1 VRKAVTI
8 DVDLRVLRK
17 KQQEKERTLRLV
29 WLLTQLARKRQRKNR
44 VKKMVRR
51 MQLSLRERPVT
62 SQAAL
67 AKTGTARM
75 GMTTRGRAQTASA

>member
-1 VRKAVTI
+1 MSSSEEGRDDRRGPAGPEEKAAGEGA
-8 DVDLRVLRK
+8 DAAM
-17 KQQEKERTLRLV
+17 
-29 WLLTQLARKRQRKNR
+29 QLARKRQRKNR
-44 VKKMVRR
+44 VKKMARR

-67 AKTGTARM
+67 AKTGTARK

>member
-1 VRKAVTI
+1 MSSSEESRDDRRGPAGPEENAGGEG
-8 DVDLRVLRK
+8 VDAASG
-17 KQQEKERTLRLV
+17 
-29 WLLTQLARKRQRKNR
+29 LAERKNQ
-44 VKKMVRR
+44 VKKMARR

-67 AKTGTARM
+67 AKTGTARK